1 MENCIEVFKRV
12 RAPEHI
18 EIENIGCVVVAHTLI
33 HTRTHTRRRAKST
46 RSRISQHFW
55 FSPFVYARE

>member
-46 RSRISQHFW
+46 RSRISQHF
-55 FSPFVYARE
+55 